1 MEKRK
6 EKKSF
11 TLCWSLG
18 MLGGIILGVIMDK
31 LTVGIA
37 LGNMFGVMYY
47 LFFNE
52 SDKSQ
57 QNDEE

>member
-31 LTVGIA
+31 LAVGIA

-57 QNDEE
+57 QNDGE

>member
-11 TLCWSLG
+11 TLCWSLE

-31 LTVGIA
+31 LAVGIA